1 LLEYLDFAWSED
13 RVPTMR
19 AALLPPPGDRN
30 QSYSASARY
39 AHALAQD
46 ILPALTEVAP
56 APDERRLRVGMGASL
71 GALAMLHVHRLHPRS
86 FGALYLQ
93 SGSYFRQRFDP
104 QEARFV
110 RFRRISRFVGEIF
123 AGKGRVEP
131 VPVQMTCGTAE
142 ENLANNRA
150 VAHALAAQG
159 YAVSLHEQRD
169 AHTWVGWRDC
179 FDPHLADL
187 LRFAWT

>member
-1 LLEYLDFAWSED
+1 
-13 RVPTMR
+13 
-19 AALLPPPGDRN
+19 
-30 QSYSASARY
+30 
-39 AHALAQD
+39 
-46 ILPALTEVAP
+46 
-56 APDERRLRVGMGASL
+56 
-71 GALAMLHVHRLHPRS
+71 MLHTHRLHPQS

-104 QEARFV
+104 QEAGFV
-110 RFRRISRFVGEIF
+110 RFRRISRFVGEIL
-123 AGKGRVEP
+123 AGKGWVAP

-150 VAHALAAQG
+150 VAVALAAHG
-159 YAVSLHEQRD
+159 YGVSLHEQRD
-169 AHTWVGWRDC
+169 AHNWVGWRDS